1 MAATEF
7 GMSSIRLA
15 LLGMALAACRG
26 AAAQTPS
33 PTVPPIAVRT
43 AVALDEQLSDD
54 AELPGTLQADR
65 RASLSVLAP
74 GRVDAVAVQRGD
86 VVRAGDVLLRL
97 REVDP
102 RRQVLA
108 AAAAL
113 EALRV
118 RAPRDPERA
127 PEVVAARTAW
137 DQADDAFSRTE
148 QLRAAGSVSAQEVV
162 RARLAR
168 DAARAQWDAAVSA
181 ARAAH
186 ASARQAEVAV
196 AQSRQGLHDAV
207 LRAPFDGVVAAREV
221 EPGEWVSPERPVLQ
235 IVDAR
240 SLRVRVEVPQHLASQ
255 PMEGLRVWF
264 DPEGTVQREASLRW
278 RAPALDAATRSRA
291 VEAAVDAPA
300 GALPGQRVLVRWR
313 VGPTR
318 RAARIPIDALRGDGP
333 TATVFT
339 VRDGRAEARV
349 VHVPHRR
356 EGWAVVADGLDVGS
370 VVVRDPPAA
379 LRDGSA
385 VGR

>member
-1 MAATEF
+1 
-7 GMSSIRLA
+7 MSCIRLA

-26 AAAQTPS
+26 AAAQP
-33 PTVPPIAVRT
+33 PPAQVPPIAVRT
-43 AVALDEQLSDD
+43 AVALDDYLSDEV
-54 AELPGTLQADR
+54 ELPGTLQAER
-65 RASLSVLAP
+65 RAALSVLAP
-74 GRVDAVAVQRGD
+74 GRVESVTVQRGD
-86 VVRAGDVLLRL
+86 AVRAGDVLLRL

-137 DQADDAFSRTE
+137 DQAEDAFARTE
-148 QLRAAGSVSAQEVV
+148 QLRAAGSVSTQELV
-162 RARLAR
+162 RVRLGR
-168 DAARAQWDAAVSA
+168 DAARAQWSSAVAS
-181 ARAAH
+181 ARAAQ

-196 AQSRQGLHDAV
+196 AQSRQGLQDAV
-207 LRAPFDGVVAAREV
+207 LRAPFDGVVAARDV

-235 IVDAR
+235 IVDATT
-240 SLRVRVEVPQHLASQ
+240 LRVRVEVPQNLAAQ
-255 PMEGLRVWF
+255 PIEGLRVWF
-264 DPEGTVQREASLRW
+264 DPEGAVQREASLRW
-278 RAPALDAATRSRA
+278 RAPALDPATRTRA
-291 VEAAVDAPA
+291 VEASLDAPE

-313 VGPTR
+313 VGATR
-318 RAARIPIDALRGDGP
+318 RAARVPVDVLRGDGP
-333 TATVFT
+333 TATVFA

-356 EGWAVVADGLDVGS
+356 EGWAVVADGLAPGS
-370 VVVRDPPAA
+370 VVVREPPAA

-385 VGR
+385 VRP